1 MKGLKSPLFKETIHI
16 ETFLGYFQNKQTVHN
31 RKTFFINI
39 IFRKRH
45 YLYTAI
51 IFHPSEEPLSGQPV
65 NLKTQELKNS
75 KKHEKAFIYRPRRN
89 FSH

>member
-1 MKGLKSPLFKETIHI
+1 MKGLKSP
-16 ETFLGYFQNKQTVHN
+16 TFQRNNTYRNLLGYFQNKQTVHD
-31 RKTFFINI
+31 RKTLFINI

>member
-16 ETFLGYFQNKQTVHN
+16 ETFSGYFQNKQTVHN

-65 NLKTQELKNS
+65 NLKTLELKNS

>member
-16 ETFLGYFQNKQTVHN
+16 ETFSGYFKTN
-31 RKTFFINI
+31 RQFMTEKTLFINI

-65 NLKTQELKNS
+65 NLKTLELKNS